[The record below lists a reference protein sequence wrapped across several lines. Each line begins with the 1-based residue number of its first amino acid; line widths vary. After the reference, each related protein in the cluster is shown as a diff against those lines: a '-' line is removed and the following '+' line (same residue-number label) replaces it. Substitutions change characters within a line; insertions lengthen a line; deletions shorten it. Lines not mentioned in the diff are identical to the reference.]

1 MLVPLHIIK
10 QIKEDSDM
18 YSEELADGQER
29 ESHEEKHDE
38 EVEPFVCPE
47 CGRTVRCK
55 VCRAKLEAEKQQKE
69 NK

>member
-1 MLVPLHIIK
+1 
-10 QIKEDSDM
+10 M
-18 YSEELADGQER
+18 YSEKLADGQER
-29 ESHEEKHDE
+29 ENHEEKHDE

>member
-1 MLVPLHIIK
+1 
-10 QIKEDSDM
+10 M
-18 YSEELADGQER
+18 YSEELAWVPLDGQ
-29 ESHEEKHDE
+29 SHEEKQDE

-47 CGRTVRCK
+47 CGRTARCK

>member
-1 MLVPLHIIK
+1 
-10 QIKEDSDM
+10 M
-18 YSEELADGQER
+18 YSEELAWVPLDGQER
-29 ESHEEKHDE
+29 ETHEEKHDE

-55 VCRAKLEAEKQQKE
+55 VCRAQLEADRQQKE